1 MSEFTAQARAES
13 SRSDDTTRAIVRLLE
28 SGAGRA
34 RWQRARE
41 RERERAHGGAYL
53 WDVTVARF
61 IAATH
66 VKSYHVF
73 EPASPGEQFLEEF
86 VQAVASRRYASARTL
101 WEGMNEFAGSS
112 TQSAAS
118 RPLMRR
124 LRELAPAIDP
134 TVVAARVATD
144 APTFDSSADRRRGH
158 DQ

>member
-1 MSEFTAQARAES
+1 MSEFTAQARAVS
-13 SRSDDTTRAIVRLLE
+13 SRSDDTTRGIVRLLE
-28 SGAGRA
+28 SDAGRG
-34 RWQRARE
+34 RWQRA

-118 RPLMRR
+118 RQPPADA
-124 LRELAPAIDP
+124 APAR
-134 TVVAARVATD
+134 ARTGD
-144 APTFDSSADRRRGH
+144 
-158 DQ
+158 

>member
-1 MSEFTAQARAES
+1 MGKLTARARVES
-13 SRSDDTTRAIVRLLE
+13 SRSDDMAMAIIRLLE
-28 SGAGRA
+28 SSAGR
-34 RWQRARE
+34 RQWERARE
-41 RERERAHGGAYL
+41 RRRAHGGAYL

-73 EPASPGEQFLEEF
+73 ESASPAEQFLEEF

-134 TVVAARVATD
+134 AVVASRVAAD
-144 APTFDSSADRRRGH
+144 EPTFDSSAHRRRGH